1 MSVLSTALV
10 CVCTQRE
17 RVRLAGKAWA
27 DAFAR
32 RLLCCAGSQSRR
44 TACGSR
50 ALQDLHTERCRICTR
65 FVAHWEGTEGRIAV
79 EAVPGAPWGWCALVM
94 QGSWSCSGAR
104 VSCVRCCVYSCL
116 TASVWLADA
125 QAGGSP
131 GEAQGARILRHRR
144 EGLRTHGSRGPVGPQ
159 GASTHLCPQKAVGQ
173 QRKGRLLER
182 AKQSR
187 GGRTTGKREHGKRG
201 LRCAVGCVLAVC
213 WILIGSCCVVS
224 GTRLISTLCCPSSA
238 PRSALPALPPRQHR
252 CPRPAT
258 STRARRLSTTL
269 TTAGPPP
276 RPRAAKLLPGL
287 VCRACL
293 STGGLGRRPRTDF
306 ASPHYGLFSRE
317 AAFMAKTFPGL

>member
-1 MSVLSTALV
+1 LPGAYYAVLAAS
-10 CVCTQRE
+10 RGE
-17 RVRLAGKAWA
+17 R
-27 DAFAR
+27 
-32 RLLCCAGSQSRR
+32 
-44 TACGSR
+44 R
-50 ALQDLHTERCRICTR
+50 AEAERCRICTPS
-65 FVAHWEGTEGRIAV
+65 VAGSAHDSSHTGKDGGRIAV

-238 PRSALPALPPRQHR
+238 PRSALPALPP
-252 CPRPAT
+252 
-258 STRARRLSTTL
+258 
-269 TTAGPPP
+269 
-276 RPRAAKLLPGL
+276 
-287 VCRACL
+287 VN
-293 STGGLGRRPRTDF
+293 TGALGQ
-306 ASPHYGLFSRE
+306 PHLRVLGGSQQL
-317 AAFMAKTFPGL
+317 

>member
-1 MSVLSTALV
+1 LPGAYYAVLAAS
-10 CVCTQRE
+10 RGE
-17 RVRLAGKAWA
+17 R
-27 DAFAR
+27 
-32 RLLCCAGSQSRR
+32 
-44 TACGSR
+44 R
-50 ALQDLHTERCRICTR
+50 AEAERCRICTPS
-65 FVAHWEGTEGRIAV
+65 VAGSAHDSSHTGKDGGRIAV

-173 QRKGRLLER
+173 QRKPAEERPVVGAGEAEPRRPHDRQARAREKGSPLCCRL
-182 AKQSR
+182 
-187 GGRTTGKREHGKRG
+187 
-201 LRCAVGCVLAVC
+201 CVGCVLDPH
-213 WILIGSCCVVS
+213 WQL
-224 GTRLISTLCCPSSA
+224 LCCFRDA
-238 PRSALPALPPRQHR
+238 AYIYTVLPVLRPPFCLACPPPRQHR

-293 STGGLGRRPRTDF
+293 SWMSAAPTLDSLVDTIQLLVPALPAHALSTGRGRR
-306 ASPHYGLFSRE
+306 AGLHIP
-317 AAFMAKTFPGL
+317 T